1 MRYSFP
7 FLQLLFQF
15 SLLHFQL
22 LYCCSLEDD
31 ELEHLTQ
38 VKEMFVDVDSSLSH
52 LKEKKYLAKYCGCVV
67 KEDLSDFCMKIMK
80 QYDSQEKGDLMSVLS
95 EKDKDPKVQFIL
107 DVSHLLEP
115 TSIFLLPQKSI
126 QATLKLIKHLS
137 TYNMSS
143 ILPENGFPFDSG
155 VNREVYECL

>member
-22 LYCCSLEDD
+22 SNCCSLEDD
-31 ELEHLTQ
+31 ELEHLKQ
-38 VKEMFVDVDSSLSH
+38 VKEMFNDVDSSLNH
-52 LKEKKYLAKYCGCVV
+52 MKGKKYFAEYCGCIV
-67 KEDLSDFCMKIMK
+67 KEDLSNFCIQIMK
-80 QYDSQEKGDLMSVLS
+80 QYNSQEKEDLMSVLS
-95 EKDKDPKVQFIL
+95 SQDQDPKVQFIL
-107 DVSHLLEP
+107 EVSNLLEP

-143 ILPENGFPFDSG
+143 ILPENGFLLDSG
-155 VNREVYECL
+155 VNRKVY